1 MTAASR
7 AAARIERFKRRF
19 RKRRAAEAAAWRTL
33 RPLLKLARALGREP
47 AAREGRILAVERVL
61 RIGDTLVT
69 RPALAALREKYP
81 DGEIAVVCGPSLAP
95 LCEADRLVARV
106 IVAAPGVRGFLR
118 AARECRRFGAAN
130 TYVFVPDRWSPY
142 LARFAGAGRV
152 VGYDYAARGGALTE
166 RRAPPPRANVP
177 ALLYDAAWPE
187 VHAAEIWLRLVDAE
201 APRPER
207 YPAFEPGAGP
217 RERAAEFIRLAG
229 GADERPL
236 VILHPGAANPSYLW
250 RRELWLEVGRELAE
264 RGVRRLFVTGGPDE
278 REAAAAIAA
287 EMGPGRAVC
296 AAGLPLL
303 ETFALVAEADLVIT
317 LDTAP
322 VHIAATM
329 GTPVVA
335 LYGPGDATM
344 WSPLGVPYRAIIG
357 DSPCLGCKSPR
368 CFQDRHYCM
377 EAITPAAVTA
387 AAAELL
393 TGASS

>member
-1 MTAASR
+1 MTAAST
-7 AAARIERFKRRF
+7 AAANVERFKRRY
-19 RKRRAAEAAAWRTL
+19 RKRRAAEATFWRTL
-33 RPLLKLARALGREP
+33 RPLLELARRLGRKP
-47 AAREGRILAVERVL
+47 AARGGRVLAVERVL

-69 RPALAALREKYP
+69 RPALAALRKKYP
-81 DGEIAVVCGPSLAP
+81 DGEIAVVCQPSLAP
-95 LCEADRLVARV
+95 LCEADPLVARV
-106 IVAAPGVRGFLR
+106 IVAAPGLYGFLR
-118 AARECRRFGAAN
+118 AARECRRFGAAAA
-130 TYVFVPDRWSPY
+130 YVFVPDRWSPY
-142 LARFAGAGRV
+142 LAWFAGAGRV
-152 VGYDYAARGGALTE
+152 VGYDYAARGGTLTD
-166 RRAPPPRANVP
+166 RRPPPRRANVP
-177 ALLYDAAWPE
+177 AFLYEAAWPE
-187 VHAAEIWLRLVDAE
+187 VHASEIWLRLVDAE
-201 APRPER
+201 APKPER

-217 RERAAEFIRLAG
+217 RERVAAFVRLAG
-229 GADERPL
+229 GADDGPL

-250 RRELWLEVGRELAE
+250 RRERWVAVGRELAE

-287 EMGPGRAVC
+287 EIGSGRAVY

-303 ETFALVAEADLVIT
+303 ETFALVDEADLVIT

-344 WSPLGVPYRAIIG
+344 WSPLGVPYRAVVG

-377 EAITPAAVTA
+377 EAITPAAVTRA
-387 AAAELL
+387 AADLL
-393 TGASS
+393 AGASS

>member
-1 MTAASR
+1 M
-7 AAARIERFKRRF
+7 ERFKRRF

-33 RPLLKLARALGREP
+33 RPLLALARPRVRKR
-47 AAREGRILAVERVL
+47 AAREGRILAVERIL

-81 DGEIAVVCGPSLAP
+81 DAEIAVVCRPSLAP

-118 AARECRRFGAAN
+118 AARECRRFGAAAA
-130 TYVFVPDRWSPY
+130 YVFVPDRWSPY
-142 LARFAGAGRV
+142 LACLARAGRV

-166 RRAPPPRANVP
+166 RWTPPPRANVP
-177 ALLYDAAWPE
+177 AFLYEAASPE
-187 VHAAEIWLRLVDAE
+187 VHAAQIWLRLVNAE
-201 APRPER
+201 APGPER

-217 RERAAEFIRLAG
+217 RERVAAFIRLAG
-229 GADERPL
+229 AADERPL

-250 RRELWLEVGRELAE
+250 RRERWLEVGRELAE
-264 RGVRRLFVTGGPDE
+264 RGVPRLFVTGGPDE
-278 REAAAAIAA
+278 REAAAAMAA

-344 WSPLGVPYRAIIG
+344 WSPLGVPYRAVVG
-357 DSPCLGCKSPR
+357 DAPCFGCKSPR

-377 EAITPAAVTA
+377 EAITSAAVTA

-393 TGASS
+393 AGASS